1 MEPMKKKNKVGWIKK
16 ILSKVYVQIDI
27 EALKR
32 REAFTD
38 VLFQNDLGEQGN
50 HRYVEVIIDKDELQE
65 VINGTRLVLRMYSK
79 TLEEE

>member
-16 ILSKVYVQIDI
+16 ILSKVYVQLDI

-32 REAFTD
+32 RETFTD
-38 VLFQNDLGEQGN
+38 VLFQNDLGERGN

-79 TLEEE
+79 TQEEE